1 MTNFLEILKKLLR
14 LKNHW
19 NIKKFEAETYPR
31 AQKVMAVRWTWKKL
45 SFQAN
50 SEKNTHWIPS
60 KALNVYD
67 LEMNVYT
74 WWLLIK
80 VDLKGQVNY
89 VF

>member
-50 SEKNTHWIPS
+50 SEKNTHLILDQSSFPVPKRLFDKGEWT
-60 KALNVYD
+60 
-67 LEMNVYT
+67 EH
-74 WWLLIK
+74 LL
-80 VDLKGQVNY
+80 
-89 VF
+89 